1 MMDEPKD
8 NKRNTGPA
16 PSGTGWV
23 HEVPFDSAEWAL
35 KPGEAFDDPP
45 RVATVE
51 AALAHEGE
59 LKRQGRTLLTPTKRT
74 KKKAE

>member
-1 MMDEPKD
+1 MDVPEQ
-8 NKRNTGPA
+8 TA
-16 PSGTGWV
+16 PEQTWV

-45 RVATVE
+45 RVSTVE

-59 LKRQGRTLLTPTKRT
+59 LKRQGQTLLTPTKRGQSGR
-74 KKKAE
+74 AS